1 MKTCFNNFFLKR
13 TRGCSTVIVFHCIPC
28 PEHQPLMR
36 TNHFLQEVIRGTAL
50 KTSDVITEVNYWEVS
65 EKFSKTVPDLISLC
79 VYPSYI
85 TYITDRLHRL
95 MDEDL
100 RIISSPKDLGITVL
114 KDLKGTSQISHVV
127 AKSDRMLGF
136 LKRNYSGDLN
146 KESLKLL
153 QLVPFQ
159 KKLKSFS
166 YNRLS
171 SVFHHEHTPS
181 YKLVCPRCHHA
192 NTATLC
198 SC

>member
-1 MKTCFNNFFLKR
+1 
-13 TRGCSTVIVFHCIPC
+13 
-28 PEHQPLMR
+28 
-36 TNHFLQEVIRGTAL
+36 
-50 KTSDVITEVNYWEVS
+50 
-65 EKFSKTVPDLISLC
+65 
-79 VYPSYI
+79 
-85 TYITDRLHRL
+85 

-114 KDLKGTSQISHVV
+114 KDLKWTAQISHVV
-127 AKSDRMLGF
+127 TKSDRMLGF

-153 QLVPFQ
+153 QLVPFH
-159 KKLKSFS
+159 KKLKSFF

-181 YKLVCPRCHHA
+181 YKLVCPKCHHA